1 MYVNDAEDLSKFPE
15 ELKKETDRGLPLVG
29 TVLIDEKL
37 RDTLDAFF
45 IGGKINSKLLND
57 SNSPLGTFSS
67 RIDICYGLGLIDEFE
82 YKEINYLR
90 KIRNEFAHAKH
101 GISFKT
107 GKIKDLC
114 SNLKTIT
121 PEIEGF
127 DIRDPKTIF
136 IFSITNIVLR
146 LYYRPVLIKSQKR
159 NSNSFGENN
168 GTLIPHPDISNK
180 SSI

>member
-1 MYVNDAEDLSKFPE
+1 MFLNDAEDLAKFAE

-45 IGGKINSKLLND
+45 IGGKINKKLLD
-57 SNSPLGTFSS
+57 DQNSPLGTFSS
-67 RIDICYGLGLIDEFE
+67 RIDACYALGLIDEFE
-82 YKEINYLR
+82 YTEINFLR

-114 SNLKTIT
+114 SNLKTVT
-121 PEIEGF
+121 PKIEGF
-127 DIRDPKTIF
+127 DIGDPKSVF
-136 IFSITNIVLR
+136 MFSVTNIALR
-146 LYYRPVLIKSQKR
+146 LYYRPELIKSQKR
-159 NSNSFGENN
+159 TSDSFGENN
-168 GTLIPHPDISNK
+168 GILIIK
-180 SSI
+180 